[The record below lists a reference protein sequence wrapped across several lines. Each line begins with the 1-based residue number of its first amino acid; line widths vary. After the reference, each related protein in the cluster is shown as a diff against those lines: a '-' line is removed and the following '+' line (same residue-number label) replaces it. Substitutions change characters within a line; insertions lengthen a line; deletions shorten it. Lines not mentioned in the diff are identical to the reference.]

1 MLFDANLS
9 GMRSLSVF
17 ARAWEFLPERRLALP
32 GEELYPR
39 RKGAWRGFGMGPR
52 GCIGQELVMAEL
64 KLVVVVV
71 AGEVDVECGWGEWDE
86 RR

>member
-1 MLFDANLS
+1 
-9 GMRSLSVF
+9 
-17 ARAWEFLPERRLALP
+17 
-32 GEELYPR
+32 LYPR

-71 AGEVDVECGWGEWDE
+71 AGEVDGECGWGEWDE